1 MGPLLGQVALA
12 ASASAGVCLVLSLVV
27 VLILIWRRHIRRIKR
42 AYIADAANAPTGYG
56 GDSTAVCSALR
67 SGFNTYEPS
76 NIALSPA
83 VALLSNPVTDVVAHS
98 DTIPDAGRV
107 VRWFDWHGRLVTAV
121 FPERPPPSLESEFHV
136 RHSSAADSLFREPS
150 HISVGSL
157 PYPRHE
163 DYRELCA
170 AIAHPVEVP
179 VVATF
184 MDRQEEIPSV
194 EPPSD
199 VHYEVIAHVARLT
212 EPVDGVVNSV
222 GLASHPG
229 ITAID
234 VAPSPID
241 IRGTAS
247 AAPASVEHFELSP
260 EAAEAAKRWVE
271 AARRAIFV
279 RAVAGAAG
287 LRERGNS
294 NASDKLRPQLT
305 RAVGA
310 ALPRARQNLS
320 ERKPVAHIDTRF
332 EIVTGGS
339 PTASRSSASSAPSDS
354 CSDLRTPAAQSYDVT
369 VFPACAAMNLTP
381 SGSSDVVAAAS
392 PRLTPNSVVAHAVAM
407 VPPPGVLRPRN
418 YASLHEERRTR
429 LAAAAPSVVLQGSHK
444 EGALVELPLSSD
456 NEDPD
461 EDGVGALSG
470 GVAGDHDGSTAGTV
484 SPNRGTAALPL
495 PIAWARSNSYREEHA
510 RRRLLA
516 PSRISPD
523 ALKAVAGAGSAIA
536 GLSSFPVAVTA
547 PSPHHSRG
555 ASAASVV
562 ELIPSASPPH
572 CTSPPQP
579 WGGTEP
585 PQLVLPPRA
594 TAAGS
599 YALQHASRI
608 PVSPTAALLRTPQS
622 PQTDAQLQ
630 QSLQSFPPAEAPSPA
645 ALVSSFIE
653 AASAL
658 RSGPSYLD
666 LHAARGALQ
675 RAHAPRSPVA
685 SQRQHSPVASQR
697 QRSPVASRRQRSPVA
712 LQTETSPERR
722 FFPAVNTN
730 AMAST
735 RIRSSSVLD
744 PVPPRAP
751 AVAISDARLLRQLSE
766 PFASASTLR
775 PASCYGDSIDVAA
788 GASFSLEVPGSRS
801 QQVPV
806 QPQRQSPAMES
817 AGRASPP
824 SERLFV
830 SMIRETG
837 VAANPPRGQG
847 YSSRFALRSHLGA
860 AVVRGGGGVRPSV
873 TPSIGDP
880 MLVALPG
887 HIQQQH
893 LQELLAPQQ
902 RYVDLFGRRQ
912 PVVAAVT
919 NDAASGPP
927 SLPPRSH
934 APALMPVGDIASTR
948 LIRSGS
954 YALLHSRSVNSLP
967 FLPPQVVSIDATRG
981 AAMPA
986 RQPALSSPP
995 VLALPIPSEVGESP
1009 EPERECD

>member
-1 MGPLLGQVALA
+1 MGPLLSQVALA
-12 ASASAGVCLVLSLVV
+12 ASASAGVCLLLSLVV
-27 VLILIWRRHIRRIKR
+27 VLFFIWRRHIRRIKR
-42 AYIADAANAPTGYG
+42 SYVADAANAPTDCRE
-56 GDSTAVCSALR
+56 DSTVVCSALR

-76 NIALSPA
+76 NIALLPA
-83 VALLSNPVTDVVAHS
+83 GAMLSNSTTGVVAPS
-98 DTIPDAGRV
+98 DTIPGAGRV
-107 VRWFDWHGRLVTAV
+107 VRWYDWHGRLVTAA
-121 FPERPPPSLESEFHV
+121 FPEIPPPPQESEFRV
-136 RHSSAADSLFREPS
+136 RHASAADSLFREAS
-150 HISVGSL
+150 HISVGSSQM
-157 PYPRHE
+157 PYSRHE
-163 DYRELCA
+163 DRPECA
-170 AIAHPVEVP
+170 ATISLTAEVP
-179 VVATF
+179 VVAAC
-184 MDRQEEIPSV
+184 MDRQQEFPTV
-194 EPPSD
+194 ELPCAVD
-199 VHYEVIAHVARLT
+199 YEGIAHVARLT
-212 EPVDGVVNSV
+212 EPVDCVVDS
-222 GLASHPG
+222 GCLAPHPG
-229 ITAID
+229 ITAVD

-241 IRGTAS
+241 IRRTAS
-247 AAPASVEHFELSP
+247 AVPASVEHFELSP

-279 RAVAGAAG
+279 RAVAGAPG

-294 NASDKLRPQLT
+294 NASDKPRPGQVT

-310 ALPRARQNLS
+310 APRAHKNLS

-354 CSDLRTPAAQSYDVT
+354 CSDLRTPAAQSHDVT
-369 VFPACAAMNLTP
+369 LLPACAATNLTP

-407 VPPPGVLRPRN
+407 APPPGVLRPRN
-418 YASLHEERRTR
+418 YASLHEERRIR
-429 LAAAAPSVVLQGSHK
+429 LAAAAPSVMLQGSHR
-444 EGALVELPLSSD
+444 EGALVELPLSND

-461 EDGVGALSG
+461 EDGVGALPA
-470 GVAGDHDGSTAGTV
+470 GVAGDQDGSTAGAV
-484 SPNRGTAALPL
+484 SPNCDTAARPL

-523 ALKAVAGAGSAIA
+523 ALKAVAGAGSASA
-536 GLSSFPVAVTA
+536 ALSSFPAAVTA
-547 PSPHHSRG
+547 PSPRPSRG

-562 ELIPSASPPH
+562 ELIPSASPLH

-599 YALQHASRI
+599 YAMQHASRI
-608 PVSPTAALLRTPQS
+608 PVSPTAALFRTPQS
-622 PQTDAQLQ
+622 PQIDTQMQ
-630 QSLQSFPPAEAPSPA
+630 QSLQPIPPTEAPSPA
-645 ALVSSFIE
+645 ALVSSSIE

-685 SQRQHSPVASQR
+685 SQRQ
-697 QRSPVASRRQRSPVA
+697 RSPVASRRQRSPVA
-712 LQTETSPERR
+712 LQFETSPELR
-722 FFPAVNTN
+722 FFPADNSNV
-730 AMAST
+730 MAST

-744 PVPPRAP
+744 PVPPRPP
-751 AVAISDARLLRQLSE
+751 AAAISDARLLRQLSE

-775 PASCYGDSIDVAA
+775 PASWYGDSIDVAA
-788 GASFSLEVPGSRS
+788 GAAFGQEVSGSRS

-817 AGRASPP
+817 TGRTSPP

-830 SMIRETG
+830 SMIREAG
-837 VAANPPRGQG
+837 VAANPSRRQG
-847 YSSRFALRSHLGA
+847 YSSRFALRSHLSA
-860 AVVRGGGGVRPSV
+860 AVVRGVGGVRPSV
-873 TPSIGDP
+873 TPSVGDP
-880 MLVALPG
+880 ALVALPG
-887 HIQQQH
+887 HIPVQQQH
-893 LQELLAPQQ
+893 LQELLPPQQ

-912 PVVAAVT
+912 PVVATAT
-919 NDAASGPP
+919 NDAASGSS

-967 FLPPQVVSIDATRG
+967 VLPPQVASIDATRG

-986 RQPALSSPP
+986 RQPSLSSPP
-995 VLALPIPSEVGESP
+995 LLALPVPSEVGESP
-1009 EPERECD
+1009 EPER